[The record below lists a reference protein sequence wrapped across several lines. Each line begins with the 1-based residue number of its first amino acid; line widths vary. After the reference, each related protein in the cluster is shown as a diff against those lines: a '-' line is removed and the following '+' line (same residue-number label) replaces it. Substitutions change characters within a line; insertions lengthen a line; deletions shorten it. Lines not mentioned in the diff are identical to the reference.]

1 MIIPTIREKTNEFG
15 LMLSVE
21 EPETLKSFETDLL
34 PYYYKILKLKDLLIL
49 GALWTIQSTQLKN
62 EFVTPDIIV

>member
-1 MIIPTIREKTNEFG
+1 
-15 LMLSVE
+15 MLSVE

-49 GALWTIQSTQLKN
+49 GALWTIQSIQLKN
-62 EFVTPDIIV
+62 QFVTPDIIV

>member
-62 EFVTPDIIV
+62 